1 MKSRGPYYLITAL
14 LLILFFI
21 VGVRYG
27 QRVEKTNKSISQT
40 LSITPKPT
48 SSIDISKFKS
58 YKSNLC
64 DMEFL
69 YPSKLE
75 IIDNATPSAN
85 LESEKE
91 VVFSFLC
98 DKEEVEEVFFKT
110 ASPESGM

>member
-1 MKSRGPYYLITAL
+1 MNRRGPYYFITAL

-27 QRVEKTNKSISQT
+27 QRVEKTNNKISQT
-40 LSITPKPT
+40 LSVTPKP
-48 SSIDISKFKS
+48 SPSIDISKFKS

-75 IIDNATPSAN
+75 IIDNTTPSAN

-98 DKEEVEEVFFKT
+98 DKKEVEEIFFKT
-110 ASPESGM
+110 ASPESKM